1 MAMRSQ
7 IVNIEGGVDE
17 RLVDTAGP
25 GARAS
30 ALIAMWIA
38 AQATPVGGDGRRPG
52 ASWHEPWSY
61 GFGGS
66 VGDRAGT
73 FLCLRLQGVASL
85 IAPRALG
92 LDGGPEGACVPAL
105 AVRPSMTGLRRS
117 AVPLQQG
124 RLHRGASFFV
134 DKAQEWA
141 PDPDIAVDGRGC
153 DPLAVAM
160 AAEPGL
166 WTHVDLADAR
176 VMPDAS
182 STANGEGTL
191 DAPMLAPCSRIVDDG
206 GADGALAEPALAE
219 PRELLDWWPQGDDV
233 RTISSNWPD
242 PYLRATRNAVWMG
255 QEVPFTERRLMRLTY
270 AALLAP
276 GNLGLRVADR
286 FADAVESMRGAASGA
301 TAGADALP
309 DVDAMDLRPGRLN
322 LAGPDVS
329 DERLRSLP
337 APHSGPANQPLASMS
352 LGRPA
357 VGGDGIVFIPLRCVR
372 STREDIERAVIVIDP
387 HPALKLFGLQGA
399 DYD

>member
-1 MAMRSQ
+1 MAMRNQ

-38 AQATPVGGDGRRPG
+38 AQATPVGGGGRRPG
-52 ASWHEPWSY
+52 ASWHIPWSF
-61 GFGGS
+61 GFEGS
-66 VGDRAGT
+66 AGDKAGT

-92 LDGGPEGACVPAL
+92 LDGGPEGASGLRL
-105 AVRPSMTGLRRS
+105 AVRPSMAGLRRS
-117 AVPLQQG
+117 AVPLQFG
-124 RLHRGASFFV
+124 TVHRGASFFV

-141 PDPDIAVDGRGC
+141 PDPGIAVNGRGC

-166 WTHVDLADAR
+166 WTHADLADAR
-176 VMPDAS
+176 VTPDAS
-182 STANGEGTL
+182 STENTEGTL
-191 DAPMLAPCSRIVDDG
+191 DAPMLTPCSRVVDDG
-206 GADGALAEPALAE
+206 GTDGALAEPALAE

-233 RTISSNWPD
+233 RTMSTDWPD
-242 PYLRATRNAVWMG
+242 PYLRPTRNAAWVG
-255 QEVPFTERRLMRLTY
+255 QQVTYTERRLMRLTY

-276 GNLGLRVADR
+276 GNLGLMVADR
-286 FADAVESMRGAASGA
+286 FADAVESMRDAASDA
-301 TAGADALP
+301 IAETDALP
-309 DVDAMDLRPGRLN
+309 DVDGMDLRPGRLN

-329 DERLRSLP
+329 DGRLLSLP
-337 APHSGPANQPLASMS
+337 DPRSGPTDPPMTSVS

-372 STREDIERAVIVIDP
+372 SAREGVERAVVVIDP
-387 HPALKLFGLQGA
+387 HPALKLFGHQGVE
-399 DYD
+399 YD